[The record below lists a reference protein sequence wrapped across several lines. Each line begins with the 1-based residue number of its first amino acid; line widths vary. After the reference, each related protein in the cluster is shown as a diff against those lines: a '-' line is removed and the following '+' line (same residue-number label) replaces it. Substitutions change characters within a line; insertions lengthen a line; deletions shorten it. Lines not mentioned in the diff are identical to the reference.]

1 MIKLYQ
7 MESCWYCQ
15 MVREKLE
22 ELGIR
27 YEKIEV
33 PIERE
38 QREEVFKISGQ
49 RLVPVIQDRDTVL
62 TDEVEIIEY
71 LEKVYGNRG
80 HG

>member
-1 MIKLYQ
+1 
-7 MESCWYCQ
+7 

-62 TDEVEIIEY
+62 ADEVEIIEY

>member
-62 TDEVEIIEY
+62 ADEVEIIEY